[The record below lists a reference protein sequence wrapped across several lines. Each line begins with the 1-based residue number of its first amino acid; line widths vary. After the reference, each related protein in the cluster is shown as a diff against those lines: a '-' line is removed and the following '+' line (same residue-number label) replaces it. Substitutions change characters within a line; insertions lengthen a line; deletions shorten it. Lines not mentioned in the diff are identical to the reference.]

1 MKLVICTKFQVNRMN
16 CVESRRGG
24 PIDPPPSRLPVTI
37 FSRRLQGLND
47 CKPTVSY
54 KAIELLSVFPIGVIT
69 VTKTFVEIYYI

>member
-1 MKLVICTKFQVNRMN
+1 MWK
-16 CVESRRGG
+16 VEGG
-24 PIDPPPSRLPVTI
+24 VRLTPPSRLRVTI
-37 FSRRLQGLND
+37 FSRRLLGLND